1 MSIFRLIR
9 GELQKILLRPLM
21 YIITIVLVLGL
32 IGSVILFGSTIHN
45 REDTGYIITGENK
58 TEIYTNYLSNST
70 INKNMAEQKIN
81 SARSKVDT
89 YSTLNSTP
97 SETATAKLKTL
108 ITSAKGE
115 LEIYKNSIQATDSNE
130 TDLSNLTQN
139 RDNLKNYVVSI
150 RTQISEATQGEI
162 KSVLV
167 AKSNYDAYIGLI
179 NGAYNY
185 LNSTM
190 DTNSLADHKLLLSKL
205 VNTVGFSEISGT
217 SYFDKLDTLTKDCIT
232 DVVIDEKVIKD
243 LQTKY
248 EKATTYM
255 TNVNAQ
261 IDAELNDDKI
271 ALAQFKNTV
280 LSYFYTSSQYVD
292 LVEKSILYYPVQNFT
307 DSQINK
313 MIGYSNVN
321 TYELR
326 QSITRDAYMIEN
338 NLTDNTTAYVFSS
351 GISFSN
357 TASALDL
364 VYFGLEIC
372 GFIIIVL
379 CIVLVASMI
388 ASENARGT
396 LRVQCLR
403 PYSKRQ
409 ILSSKIWATL
419 FLGVILLLFSALV
432 LFIAGWIMF
441 GLDFTSILAVFNS
454 TNAFIISPIAMIFV
468 YIGLFV
474 LKMIFYIMLAAML
487 ATMFR
492 NDIAAIIVP
501 ILIYVANAVLAFIF
515 TTTMWYAY
523 VPFACVDL
531 FKFFGG
537 GFALAEN
544 PISIILST
552 PLFYNSN
559 FVYSVSMF
567 AGLLIIMTIISHI
580 CFKKREIR

>member
-1 MSIFRLIR
+1 
-9 GELQKILLRPLM
+9 
-21 YIITIVLVLGL
+21 
-32 IGSVILFGSTIHN
+32 
-45 REDTGYIITGENK
+45 
-58 TEIYTNYLSNST
+58 
-70 INKNMAEQKIN
+70 
-81 SARSKVDT
+81 
-89 YSTLNSTP
+89 
-97 SETATAKLKTL
+97 
-108 ITSAKGE
+108 
-115 LEIYKNSIQATDSNE
+115 
-130 TDLSNLTQN
+130 
-139 RDNLKNYVVSI
+139 
-150 RTQISEATQGEI
+150 
-162 KSVLV
+162 
-167 AKSNYDAYIGLI
+167 
-179 NGAYNY
+179 
-185 LNSTM
+185 
-190 DTNSLADHKLLLSKL
+190 
-205 VNTVGFSEISGT
+205 
-217 SYFDKLDTLTKDCIT
+217 
-232 DVVIDEKVIKD
+232 
-243 LQTKY
+243 
-248 EKATTYM
+248 
-255 TNVNAQ
+255 
-261 IDAELNDDKI
+261 
-271 ALAQFKNTV
+271 
-280 LSYFYTSSQYVD
+280 
-292 LVEKSILYYPVQNFT
+292 
-307 DSQINK
+307 
-313 MIGYSNVN
+313 
-321 TYELR
+321 
-326 QSITRDAYMIEN
+326 
-338 NLTDNTTAYVFSS
+338 
-351 GISFSN
+351 
-357 TASALDL
+357 
-364 VYFGLEIC
+364 
-372 GFIIIVL
+372 
-379 CIVLVASMI
+379 MI

-441 GLDFTSILAVFNS
+441 GLDFTNILAVFNS

-487 ATMFR
+487 ATMFK

-515 TTTMWYAY
+515 TATMWYAY